1 MIISD
6 VISMN
11 RLIHLS
17 VLYSGMRR
25 DKWSKGGKYNYYHS
39 NPAVLAVMAAE
50 PDDKTNNITLKQ
62 TPNLLLD
69 C

>member
-1 MIISD
+1 
-6 VISMN
+6 
-11 RLIHLS
+11 
-17 VLYSGMRR
+17 MRS

-39 NPAVLAVMAAE
+39 NPAALTVMAAE
-50 PDDKTNNITLKQ
+50 SDDKTNNITLKQ